1 MKKAAAV
8 FLSVLMMIMTISC
21 ASTGQAAGGASDG
34 QAADTSLAAVQG
46 QAPSASTAT
55 ETAQEAA
62 SAIQETASTAPEA
75 AQEAASAIQET
86 ASTALE
92 AAQEAASAAQE
103 TASTAIEA
111 AQEAASAAQ
120 ETASTATEA
129 AQEAAPDQEISV
141 EKIEALFGEGGPL
154 YGLLPEGTDTEA
166 IVEAARDQMDLV
178 NRQFSRVIEEIVEK
192 SESGSVDF
200 DEESLQKFA
209 GVLLGRFIGGEE
221 DGDADEFEF
230 DSLDALIQAASD
242 IRETEKE
249 YIKEHNSGLMENG
262 DVQIVA
268 ADIYHEDDYEQEEI
282 RLLCNMIQNNYRM
295 DEENQL
301 RFVDSA
307 EDVVLFTHENN
318 PEGKYPV
325 KDAVFAEKGDNYL
338 SSVEALFN
346 ETGESAD
353 TLEQDLELSR
363 ILVIYD
369 LKEYLEKHPEVK
381 GIEYEG
387 EIRTAEELDD
397 IWSARLDELFG
408 DGADTSST
416 EEAAD
421 SGATAASAAE

>member
-1 MKKAAAV
+1 MKKTAAV

-21 ASTGQAAGGASDG
+21 ASSGQAAGGASDG
-34 QAADTSLAAVQG
+34 QAADTSLAAVPD
-46 QAPSASTAT
+46 QAPS
-55 ETAQEAA
+55 
-62 SAIQETASTAPEA
+62 ASTAPEA

-86 ASTALE
+86 ASTAL
-92 AAQEAASAAQE
+92 
-103 TASTAIEA
+103 EA

-166 IVEAARDQMDLV
+166 IVRAARDQMDLV

-249 YIKEHNSGLMENG
+249 YMIEHNSGLMENG